1 MPAPFNFSDV
11 IIVWTLTALYDAVRA
26 AAGREARAASRFLQG
41 VRQAGVPVTVL
52 DYSNLEACRD
62 LALMA
67 GPDAVVAA
75 DFVRVGGLERRVV
88 VVLQSGSP
96 PPGQA
101 DAEEVG
107 RVWAMSRATAQLV
120 IVRSPVS

>member
-41 VRQAGVPVTVL
+41 VRQKGVPVTVK
-52 DYSNLEACRD
+52 DEFDLEAVRD
-62 LALMA
+62 LAVMA

-107 RVWAMSRATAQLV
+107 RVWAMSRVTAQLV